1 MEQKNLNIKM
11 TKNSPVLVLIIFFVN
26 ISFYSTFTYSNE
38 KDPVWNTGADDIS
51 HLKGKNSQFKKG
63 YDALMQAKKFKKK
76 GKIQKAVKRYN
87 DSIKFFLADNK
98 LNPDEPATLYYLGYA
113 YRNVG
118 DDIMAEIYYEQGL
131 EINPKHVD
139 INKNLGQL
147 YVETN
152 RINKAK
158 ERLTALENCNC
169 IEFDKLRFLIQKIN

>member
-1 MEQKNLNIKM
+1 MI
-11 TKNSPVLVLIIFFVN
+11 KNSLVLFLIIFFIN
-26 ISFYSTFTYSNE
+26 ISFYSTFTHSNE
-38 KDPVWNTGADDIS
+38 LDPVWNRGGDDIT

-87 DSIKFFLADNK
+87 DSIKFFLADMK
-98 LNPDEPATLYYLGYA
+98 LNPDEPEIFYYLGYA

-131 EINPKHVD
+131 EINPKHID

-152 RINKAK
+152 KINKAK
-158 ERLTALENCNC
+158 KRLTALENCNC
-169 IEFDKLRFLIQKIN
+169 IEFDVLKSLIQKIN